1 VPSPSTPST
10 TLPPKLTLAIS
21 LLHHPVASLTLHALP
36 LHAVNLAVAE
46 ALQRAAASS
55 HYCATTRYFFLLSF
69 IIN

>member
-21 LLHHPVASLTLHALP
+21 LLHHPVASLALHALP

-69 IIN
+69 RIN